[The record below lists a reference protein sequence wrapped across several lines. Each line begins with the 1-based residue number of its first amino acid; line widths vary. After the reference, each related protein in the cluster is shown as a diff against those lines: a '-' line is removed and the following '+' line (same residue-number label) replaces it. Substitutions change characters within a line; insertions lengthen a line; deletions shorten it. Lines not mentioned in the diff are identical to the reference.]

1 MEIKVFDNQIE
12 KALRDLKKKLAL
24 EGTFRELKKRR
35 FYMKPS
41 VKKKLKQKEAEK
53 RRQKAKRTQRSY
65 NR

>member
-1 MEIKVFDNQIE
+1 MEIQVIDNQVD
-12 KALRDLKKKLAL
+12 KALRELKKKLAM

-53 RRQKAKRTQRSY
+53 RRQKAKRTQRRF

>member
-1 MEIKVFDNQIE
+1 MEIRVFDNQVE
-12 KALRDLKKKLAL
+12 KALRDLKKKLAM

-53 RRQKAKRTQRSY
+53 RRQKAKRTQRRFS
-65 NR
+65 R